1 MKNKRESWLLTVVVL
16 IAFMPYHLL
25 FTMVFLAAIFG
36 RIIVSPF
43 KARGLVPKPIA
54 YKIEDCIVDALKKIA
69 K

>member
-1 MKNKRESWLLTVVVL
+1 MKDTRESWLLTVVVL

-25 FTMVFLAAIFG
+25 LTMVFLTAIFG

-43 KARGLVPKPIA
+43 KVKGLVPKPIA
-54 YKIEDCIVDALKKIA
+54 YKIEEWIGDVFKKIA